1 MREREREKGND
12 IWWSDFSFGVY
23 LQEIQFL
30 SFEVKE

>member
-1 MREREREKGND
+1 MGDRVREKGND

-23 LQEIQFL
+23 LEIQYL